1 MIKGLKI
8 CGISDPETLNY
19 ILNHNHKPI
28 MIGFITN
35 YEKSKRFVEYEKLKD
50 LINLDKKQVNFVS
63 VLVNPN
69 DEILEK
75 IKDLNF
81 DYYQLYDVS
90 PERTKEIK
98 LKFQKKIITALTI
111 SNKDDVIKYKD
122 YTKISDVILFDSKG
136 YDKSESFDHSLLD
149 DVPSELNKMIAGN
162 IQINDIPSFKSKDFI
177 IDLSGAL
184 EDKNGKKDIKKLVL
198 HQARLAN
205 KAKLDAIV
213 CSAQEVKLV
222 KKVFKKEIITP
233 GIRFNSKSNDQKR
246 VLTPKQAYKNGSDW
260 LVMGRPITKGNIKK
274 NIQNLIDHLSQ

>member
-8 CGISDPETLNY
+8 CGVSDPKTLNY
-19 ILNHNHKPI
+19 ILNHIHKPI

-35 YEKSKRFVEYEKLKD
+35 YKKSKRFVEYEKLKD
-50 LINLDKKQVNFVS
+50 LINLDKKQVDFVS

-162 IQINDIPSFKSKDFI
+162 IQIDDIPNLKNKDFI

-184 EDKNGKKDIKKLVL
+184 EDQNGKKDINKIDKLL
-198 HQARLAN
+198 NLT
-205 KAKLDAIV
+205 AKI
-213 CSAQEVKLV
+213 
-222 KKVFKKEIITP
+222 
-233 GIRFNSKSNDQKR
+233 
-246 VLTPKQAYKNGSDW
+246 
-260 LVMGRPITKGNIKK
+260 
-274 NIQNLIDHLSQ
+274 